1 MKTTLTL
8 LTLLLPCCGVFAQE
22 YASTARVTRPV
33 MAGAVHQEQATEH
46 LTATNAVASGATAR
60 YTAGQSVTLQPG
72 FVAQAGSVFWAMIGA
87 VDSRKS
93 PEPGTTLTV
102 RAFPNPFET
111 ITTVEYSLPEAL
123 RTTHTLTDATGRLV
137 GQPEGQRV
145 ESAGIHQTPLDLGHL
160 PVGVYL
166 YQVKTE
172 GGMKT
177 LRLVKK

>member
-1 MKTTLTL
+1 MKTTLTI
-8 LTLLLPCCGVFAQE
+8 LTLLLPCAGAFAQE
-22 YASTARVTRPV
+22 YAGTATVTRPV
-33 MAGAVHQEQATEH
+33 ISGAVREEQAVEH
-46 LTATNAVASGATAR
+46 LMASNAVASGATAR

-72 FVAQAGSVFWAMIGA
+72 FVAQAGSVFQAMIST
-87 VDSRKS
+87 VDGRPS
-93 PEPGTTLTV
+93 PEPGTKLTV
-102 RAFPNPFET
+102 RAFPNPFEKT
-111 ITTVEYSLPEAL
+111 TTVEYSLPEAL

-137 GQPEGQRV
+137 GQPEGQSV